1 MVAVCGTNLVIL
13 GNSFCPFCPLA
24 PAEKKQPND
33 PQMTALPFNLQ
44 PVLSRWRWS
53 LGLPSPRAAGE
64 AGKNILEA
72 VFLSGV
78 WILPAIPAGLEEIL
92 WNHLLHTLLC
102 IGVNAAHRLC
112 SAASPCP
119 VRRAVL
125 PPSFAGAP
133 LRQPFAHQATQ
144 RVQHRGTDRKRCC
157 GVVVGFHQQGCLL
170 KQFSLCRGF
179 THFIPLRASR
189 PTGAGLGLTRRF

>member
-1 MVAVCGTNLVIL
+1 M
-13 GNSFCPFCPLA
+13 
-24 PAEKKQPND
+24 
-33 PQMTALPFNLQ
+33 ALPAQVSGHLA
-44 PVLSRWRWS
+44 
-53 LGLPSPRAAGE
+53 GTIPRRFEMLLVTLTHCPIFGD
-64 AGKNILEA
+64 
-72 VFLSGV
+72 
-78 WILPAIPAGLEEIL
+78 
-92 WNHLLHTLLC
+92 HLF
-102 IGVNAAHRLC
+102 
-112 SAASPCP
+112 
-119 VRRAVL
+119 L

-189 PTGAGLGLTRRF
+189 PTGAAEGSPALRAGVTRWLYLVFPFRAV